1 MNDKIT
7 VSALPTNVR
16 IKRLFSDY
24 NAIAIVLLLL
34 IVATFVVDG
43 FNGKSISTILV
54 QASLYGFVA
63 LGLSLVM
70 ITGNIDLSV
79 GYQLCTAGIICIL
92 TLNATGSMIIAALA
106 ALICGALTGAIN
118 GAVVTKIGVNPLIAT
133 IATNYIYK
141 GFSYYFTENGSLTP
155 TADFKDS
162 LKALAKAQILGSKW
176 FSVTIVIFVVVLA
189 IMFFLMYKTR
199 FGNSLYISG
208 DNAEAGQFAGININ
222 RINFLAFTLC
232 GVFCAASAIM
242 FCSDNAGITYT
253 LGEGKDVFAISACVI
268 GGIKMVGGKGT
279 TVNVLAGVLIM
290 RIISKALDMMLLP
303 QQWSNFVSGALL
315 IIILLVDALSSRKKA

>member
-1 MNDKIT
+1 MKENNMTLPMNT
-7 VSALPTNVR
+7 R
-16 IKRLFSDY
+16 IKRLITDY
-24 NAIAIVLLLL
+24 NSVAIVLLLL

-43 FNGKSISTILV
+43 FGGKSINTILI

-63 LGLSLVM
+63 LGLALVM

-79 GYQLCTAGIICIL
+79 GYQLCTAGIICVL
-92 TLNATGSMIIAALA
+92 VLNATGSMILACIAAL
-106 ALICGALTGAIN
+106 LCGALTGAIN

-155 TADFKDS
+155 MKEYKDT
-162 LKALAKAQILGSKW
+162 LKAIAKAKLLDSSW
-176 FSVTIVIFVVVLA
+176 LTVTIILFVVVLA
-189 IMFFLMYKTR
+189 IMFFILYKTR
-199 FGNSLYISG
+199 FGRSLYISG
-208 DNAEAGQFAGININ
+208 DNAEAGQFAGINIG
-222 RINFLAFTLC
+222 RVNFLAYVLC
-232 GVFCAASAIM
+232 GVFCAASAIL
-242 FCSDNAGITYT
+242 FTSDGSGLTYT

-279 TVNVLAGVLIM
+279 MVNVLTGVLIM

-303 QQWSNFVSGALL
+303 QQWSNLVSGALL
-315 IIILLVDALSSRKKA
+315 VIILLVDSLSSRKRA

>member
-1 MNDKIT
+1 MKEN
-7 VSALPTNVR
+7 VALPASTR
-16 IKRLFSDY
+16 IKRLVTDY
-24 NAIAIVLLLL
+24 NSVAIVLFLL
-34 IVATFVVDG
+34 IIATFVVDG
-43 FNGKSISTILV
+43 FGGKSINTILI

-79 GYQLCTAGIICIL
+79 GYQLCTAAIVCVL
-92 TLNATGSMIIAALA
+92 VLNATGSMIVACIAALA
-106 ALICGALTGAIN
+106 CGALTGTIN
-118 GAVVTKIGVNPLIAT
+118 GLVVTKIGVNPLIAT

-141 GFSYYFTENGSLTP
+141 GFSYFFTENGSLTP
-155 TADFKDS
+155 DKTYKD
-162 LKALAKAQILGSKW
+162 ALRSIAKAQLGSSW
-176 FSVTIVIFVVVLA
+176 LTVTIIIFIVVLA
-189 IMFFLMYKTR
+189 IVFFVLYKTK

-222 RINFLAFTLC
+222 RINFTAFLLC
-232 GVFCAASAIM
+232 GVFCAASAIL
-242 FCSDNAGITYT
+242 FASDSAGVTYT
-253 LGEGKDVFAISACVI
+253 MGEGKDVFAISACVI

-279 TVNVLAGVLIM
+279 MVNVLSGVLIM

-315 IIILLVDALSSRKKA
+315 VVILIVDALSSRKKN